1 MPIGVNILKFSKQ
14 KNMSLYRLAKDSKI
28 SESYLNDIVHGRA
41 NNPSVKLLKSIADV
55 LGVSIQKLIE

>member
-1 MPIGVNILKFSKQ
+1 VPIGVNILKFSKQ

>member
-1 MPIGVNILKFSKQ
+1 MPIGENILKFTKQ
-14 KNMSLYRLAKDSKI
+14 KNMSLYRLAKDSNV